1 MHGFADTTYSASN
14 AKDHFKFQRQ
24 SAPVAVEKVP
34 AFDNLFSELPH
45 HPAASY
51 RCAQHS
57 CFKTG
62 NPNTRGHSGFIV
74 ILQTT
79 CPVCCRLK
87 ATSGVPGHVDRAYHT
102 PDCSPGQ
109 LAARSDP
116 AQVSG
121 GNTLKYYRKPQ
132 LYRGGQPSL
141 AGHASHT
148 TTLGAPGPHQ
158 QMHAAA
164 DASQFA
170 AAAARA
176 AAAHAGVMSAA
187 ASMPGSAGPKS
198 RTVGTQ
204 SDYRDS
210 EAQTGPWTPGY
221 ILPAAVTARQ
231 AALSQRNN
239 CEGPELLQLADMHFE
254 LVSSPQHIARA
265 AGGCPLCRA
274 SAGATDAARKGCL
287 LIMHVAS
294 S

>member
-1 MHGFADTTYSASN
+1 MC
-14 AKDHFKFQRQ
+14 
-24 SAPVAVEKVP
+24 P
-34 AFDNLFSELPH
+34 A
-45 HPAASY
+45 
-51 RCAQHS
+51 C
-57 CFKTG
+57 
-62 NPNTRGHSGFIV
+62 
-74 ILQTT
+74 
-79 CPVCCRLK
+79 CCRLK
-87 ATSGVPGHVDRAYHT
+87 ATSGVPGHVDRTYHA

-132 LYRGGQPSL
+132 LYRSGQPSL

-158 QMHAAA
+158 QLHGAA
-164 DASQFA
+164 DASQYA

-176 AAAHAGVMSAA
+176 AASAHAAMPGVMSAA
-187 ASMPGSAGPKS
+187 ASMPESAGPKS

-204 SDYRDS
+204 SEYRDS

-239 CEGPELLQLADMHFE
+239 CEGPELLQLAGMDFE
-254 LVSSPQHIARA
+254 LVSGPQHASMCCWRLCLRSAVAAATAAAIWTGRSSYTLPVHHARSYLHLA
-265 AGGCPLCRA
+265 AQQRAMLALPLPRA
-274 SAGATDAARKGCL
+274 SEWVRSTWLRWRRCVRSGPLMPHCRRWTT
-287 LIMHVAS
+287 
-294 S
+294 